1 MPRYYADYSSKT
13 DRQLRHAQQG
23 LHLGE
28 PPSLPTGSQS
38 AQYYNMTNDKGVKE
52 TYFEDLLRL
61 ERTATISYKEHAT
74 AADPSAEHNAD
85 GGELPSKRLSFFFRK
100 SIEGEEI
107 RTPRHSTHYGHSDG
121 MEVYLTIQGRRR
133 RGLIIDPGAANGLV
147 GSETLRDL
155 LQHCDLSEQVKSS
168 ITWAEKQSE
177 VTGISGS
184 ADTTLGEVCLR
195 LPMLKGLRDACYV
208 ADVVG
213 GEASCCPALVGN
225 PALVKMGAI
234 IASSWFEN
242 KDGLLIVPGEG
253 DAGESMQLLRLLYT
267 DSRHYMLPLDEV
279 TNAQDEKHRA
289 QTFLATVHSKSSET
303 WKDVRGTWFFTRT
316 QDMPEPK
323 RSHLVE
329 EQLPQ
334 MPSDPIVTESFP
346 VLPQMPSD
354 PVTESVPVLPHGPLK
369 TVRFQTVEK
378 AMPTSVI
385 TEDDMQS
392 ARIEA
397 EFNMPTVYPGDHYP
411 DGLPAGQP
419 KKLDSH
425 YSHLKEEFY
434 SKSGKMPVTPRNYDR
449 WCRTKSSRAPVHL
462 WELFSGSSRLSYLA
476 LLAGLTVA
484 FPVDFRYGWNLGCAA
499 HQNMILNAQ
508 DRLNPEVI
516 VMSPSFPMSTRPP
529 SKKSSEQEDQVEFE
543 MKAMHFVR
551 LWQADKLRRDALSD
565 KLYVET
571 LHLGNFAERYL
582 RMPSTTTN

>member
-1 MPRYYADYSSKT
+1 MTFVCKYKEICLSFMTSAPWPCDSRIEASHDNFYGENLTAEDDGLEWNDETYWTEDFWSEDPWSFPDEEYYQEMDVYGWYDDESYYEDYEGPTEWQGNPDSEPGHQGGEEESYKDGAEGVYSAGGYRGGKSKGKGAFGSGCHMVSACLLFRNIPVSNIGGKGKGKNTWAPGKSYGKGYKGFKGRGKGKGKSKGKNQGKWNRKGSFSSPEGPRSWMPRYYADYSSKT

-85 GGELPSKRLSFFFRK
+85 GGELPSKRLSFFRK

-184 ADTTLGEVCLR
+184 ADTTLGEVLLR
-195 LPMLKGLRDACYV
+195 LPMLKGLRDASY
-208 ADVVG
+208 
-213 GEASCCPALVGN
+213 
-225 PALVKMGAI
+225 
-234 IASSWFEN
+234 
-242 KDGLLIVPGEG
+242 
-253 DAGESMQLLRLLYT
+253 
-267 DSRHYMLPLDEV
+267 
-279 TNAQDEKHRA
+279 
-289 QTFLATVHSKSSET
+289 
-303 WKDVRGTWFFTRT
+303 
-316 QDMPEPK
+316 
-323 RSHLVE
+323 
-329 EQLPQ
+329 
-334 MPSDPIVTESFP
+334 
-346 VLPQMPSD
+346 
-354 PVTESVPVLPHGPLK
+354 
-369 TVRFQTVEK
+369 
-378 AMPTSVI
+378 
-385 TEDDMQS
+385 
-392 ARIEA
+392 
-397 EFNMPTVYPGDHYP
+397 
-411 DGLPAGQP
+411 
-419 KKLDSH
+419 
-425 YSHLKEEFY
+425 EEFY

>member
-1 MPRYYADYSSKT
+1 
-13 DRQLRHAQQG
+13 
-23 LHLGE
+23 
-28 PPSLPTGSQS
+28 
-38 AQYYNMTNDKGVKE
+38 
-52 TYFEDLLRL
+52 
-61 ERTATISYKEHAT
+61 
-74 AADPSAEHNAD
+74 
-85 GGELPSKRLSFFFRK
+85 
-100 SIEGEEI
+100 
-107 RTPRHSTHYGHSDG
+107 
-121 MEVYLTIQGRRR
+121 
-133 RGLIIDPGAANGLV
+133 
-147 GSETLRDL
+147 
-155 LQHCDLSEQVKSS
+155 
-168 ITWAEKQSE
+168 
-177 VTGISGS
+177 
-184 ADTTLGEVCLR
+184 
-195 LPMLKGLRDACYV
+195 
-208 ADVVG
+208 
-213 GEASCCPALVGN
+213 
-225 PALVKMGAI
+225 
-234 IASSWFEN
+234 
-242 KDGLLIVPGEG
+242 
-253 DAGESMQLLRLLYT
+253 
-267 DSRHYMLPLDEV
+267 
-279 TNAQDEKHRA
+279 
-289 QTFLATVHSKSSET
+289 
-303 WKDVRGTWFFTRT
+303 
-316 QDMPEPK
+316 
-323 RSHLVE
+323 
-329 EQLPQ
+329 
-334 MPSDPIVTESFP
+334 
-346 VLPQMPSD
+346 
-354 PVTESVPVLPHGPLK
+354 
-369 TVRFQTVEK
+369 
-378 AMPTSVI
+378 MPTSVI
-385 TEDDMQS
+385 TENDMQS